1 MLAVSRYLSASLTTR
16 SKNIVLAVGLSLSA
30 VIVLP
35 LLILLLSRGGA
46 ESSGTGGAVSSSVTA
61 SSGADFELR
70 QLQQRAEEL
79 LARDLAEA
87 LRAGDVSLDLMARLN
102 RSQDKADRALAA
114 GDFERA
120 ASMYREVLERGEAEL
135 AELELAVQAREL
147 QERAYSELNRLAY
160 LKRAFEQT
168 YQYAVAQYDTG
179 LASLESGD
187 FGASVR
193 AYEAALKVLAELE
206 ASGTVQISGF
216 LELGDQALQDYDL
229 SGARAAYEAA
239 LQIDGGN
246 RSALA
251 GLSAVADLAG
261 IADAV
266 PAVEALEQA
275 GDLDQALVEWQRL
288 ATAHPDNS
296 FLLERIAQVR
306 AEILN
311 RDYQALLKQVA
322 AAEAAGQYQV
332 AITALEAA
340 LDLKHSPE
348 QVLRLESLRKL
359 LQAAQL
365 EHLLATGYAALQAGD
380 FEAAR
385 NAYKESI
392 ALAPNSVEAQA
403 GLEKASSLYLAS
415 IRFNQNL
422 VSAAKYAEEGRFPLA
437 AKFFNNAMA
446 SRPSTIGSKEL
457 AEEARLRELLEL
469 QSQEVAV
476 VVESDKRT
484 YVSIIGVLP
493 PDRFRSTELQ
503 LFPDVYIIKGT
514 RPGYAPVEVEFKVNA
529 AQPSQVVEVICR
541 KKL

>member
-1 MLAVSRYLSASLTTR
+1 MTR

-251 GLSAVADLAG
+251 GLSAVADW
-261 IADAV
+261 V
-266 PAVEALEQA
+266 P
-275 GDLDQALVEWQRL
+275 RL
-288 ATAHPDNS
+288 
-296 FLLERIAQVR
+296 I
-306 AEILN
+306 
-311 RDYQALLKQVA
+311 KC
-322 AAEAAGQYQV
+322 
-332 AITALEAA
+332 
-340 LDLKHSPE
+340 HS
-348 QVLRLESLRKL
+348 
-359 LQAAQL
+359 
-365 EHLLATGYAALQAGD
+365 
-380 FEAAR
+380 
-385 NAYKESI
+385 
-392 ALAPNSVEAQA
+392 
-403 GLEKASSLYLAS
+403 
-415 IRFNQNL
+415 
-422 VSAAKYAEEGRFPLA
+422 
-437 AKFFNNAMA
+437 
-446 SRPSTIGSKEL
+446 
-457 AEEARLRELLEL
+457 
-469 QSQEVAV
+469 
-476 VVESDKRT
+476 
-484 YVSIIGVLP
+484 
-493 PDRFRSTELQ
+493 
-503 LFPDVYIIKGT
+503 LF
-514 RPGYAPVEVEFKVNA
+514 A
-529 AQPSQVVEVICR
+529 
-541 KKL
+541 